1 MMTRVMHISSF
12 TVSGRPFGMLKQYF
26 VRRDD
31 VFIRDFPYLFG
42 RDTSYD
48 RILRNVVKDHGSGTY
63 HGMITYRHAPTDG
76 SMRTYPHAVADR
88 YWLRCFQAQIPL
100 LSHYR
105 VTGTSEDYSG
115 RNEAHV
121 ANRYWTRVKEGNFKV
136 HIGHAKEMGVE
147 SKVKVNAML
156 DHDLFVIR
164 TEYLLEQFLSA
175 FCIRRTGLIIFQNQF
190 VSLVLPV
197 MRNIHRMAYES
208 FLARYK
214 LHYFFRCH
222 KVYLLLAHHV
232 EKVSMESTSVYR
244 IPIWRILAPHFHLQ
258 LVNPYFIKQLHGHKS
273 DVADAQWIAECP
285 MKNFISSSFVPPED
299 IQQFRQ
305 YDRRIFVLDEEIVRK
320 LSKLDAVMQ
329 RCNIR
334 LSNYVSNVD
343 CKSYK
348 DVVRKISEGVTDPE
362 ILIEEIHGRIIKH
375 HGRETILASLTGVVS
390 QAEVDVLRQLREELD
405 LAEEHKQE
413 CLERMLDICK
423 EKYPDELR
431 RLQTIP
437 GVKERTATS
446 LIAEIGTDMSKF
458 ETANHLAAWSGL
470 RPRNDESNRK
480 FKSRRITHGN
490 VYLRKNIIQCAW
502 AASRTKNCFFSRF
515 SYHQTQVRKKNKMK
529 VIVSVARKLLVAA
542 WHVIHDKT
550 DYVDFQKQDRQS
562 PASNG

>member
-1 MMTRVMHISSF
+1 MRSVC
-12 TVSGRPFGMLKQYF
+12 GL
-26 VRRDD
+26 D
-31 VFIRDFPYLFG
+31 VHKDSVYLC
-42 RDTSYD
+42 
-48 RILRNVVKDHGSGTY
+48 IL
-63 HGMITYRHAPTDG
+63 
-76 SMRTYPHAVADR
+76 
-88 YWLRCFQAQIPL
+88 
-100 LSHYR
+100 
-105 VTGTSEDYSG
+105 SEDG
-115 RNEAHV
+115 ELI
-121 ANRYWTRVKEGNFKV
+121 EKV
-136 HIGHAKEMGVE
+136 FGV
-147 SKVKVNAML
+147 L
-156 DHDLFVIR
+156 
-164 TEYLLEQFLSA
+164 T
-175 FCIRRTGLIIFQNQF
+175 FQLHQ
-190 VSLVLPV
+190 
-197 MRNIHRMAYES
+197 MRD
-208 FLARYK
+208 
-214 LHYFFRCH
+214 
-222 KVYLLLAHHV
+222 LLLAHHV
-232 EKVSMESTSVYR
+232 EKVSMESTSVYW
-244 IPIWRILAPHFHLQ
+244 IPIWRILAPNFHLQ
-258 LVNPYFIKQLHGHKS
+258 LVNPYFIKQLPGHKS
-273 DVADAQWIAECP
+273 DVADAQWIAECT
-285 MKNFISSSFVPPED
+285 MKNLISSSFVPPED
-299 IQQFRQ
+299 IQQLRQ
-305 YDRRIFVLDEEIVRK
+305 YDRRIFDLDEEIVRK

-413 CLERMLDICK
+413 CLERMLEICQ

-437 GVKERTATS
+437 GVSERTATS

-458 ETANHLAAWSGL
+458 ETANHLTAWSGL

-502 AASRTKNCFFSRF
+502 AASRTKDCFFSRF

-529 VIVSVARKLLVAA
+529 VIVAVARKLLVAA

>member
-1 MMTRVMHISSF
+1 MRSVC
-12 TVSGRPFGMLKQYF
+12 GL
-26 VRRDD
+26 D
-31 VFIRDFPYLFG
+31 VHKDSVYLC
-42 RDTSYD
+42 
-48 RILRNVVKDHGSGTY
+48 IL
-63 HGMITYRHAPTDG
+63 
-76 SMRTYPHAVADR
+76 
-88 YWLRCFQAQIPL
+88 
-100 LSHYR
+100 
-105 VTGTSEDYSG
+105 SEDG
-115 RNEAHV
+115 ELI
-121 ANRYWTRVKEGNFKV
+121 EKV
-136 HIGHAKEMGVE
+136 FGV
-147 SKVKVNAML
+147 L
-156 DHDLFVIR
+156 
-164 TEYLLEQFLSA
+164 T
-175 FCIRRTGLIIFQNQF
+175 FQLHQ
-190 VSLVLPV
+190 
-197 MRNIHRMAYES
+197 MRD
-208 FLARYK
+208 
-214 LHYFFRCH
+214 
-222 KVYLLLAHHV
+222 LLLAHHV
-232 EKVSMESTSVYR
+232 EKVSMESTSVYW

-258 LVNPYFIKQLHGHKS
+258 LVNPYFIKQLPGHKS
-273 DVADAQWIAECP
+273 DVADAQWIAECT
-285 MKNFISSSFVPPED
+285 MKNLISSSFVPPED
-299 IQQFRQ
+299 IQQLRQ
-305 YDRRIFVLDEEIVRK
+305 YDRRIFDLDEEIVRK

-390 QAEVDVLRQLREELD
+390 QAEIDVLRQLREELD

-413 CLERMLDICK
+413 CLERMLEICQ

-502 AASRTKNCFFSRF
+502 SASRTKDCFFSRF

-529 VIVSVARKLLVAA
+529 VIVAVARKLLVAA

>member
-1 MMTRVMHISSF
+1 MFNPLKVRLMRSVCGLDVHKDSVYLCILSENGELIEK
-12 TVSGRPFGMLKQYF
+12 VFGVLTFQLYQM
-26 VRRDD
+26 RD
-31 VFIRDFPYLFG
+31 
-42 RDTSYD
+42 
-48 RILRNVVKDHGSGTY
+48 
-63 HGMITYRHAPTDG
+63 
-76 SMRTYPHAVADR
+76 
-88 YWLRCFQAQIPL
+88 
-100 LSHYR
+100 
-105 VTGTSEDYSG
+105 
-115 RNEAHV
+115 
-121 ANRYWTRVKEGNFKV
+121 
-136 HIGHAKEMGVE
+136 
-147 SKVKVNAML
+147 
-156 DHDLFVIR
+156 
-164 TEYLLEQFLSA
+164 
-175 FCIRRTGLIIFQNQF
+175 
-190 VSLVLPV
+190 
-197 MRNIHRMAYES
+197 
-208 FLARYK
+208 
-214 LHYFFRCH
+214 
-222 KVYLLLAHHV
+222 LLLAHHV
-232 EKVSMESTSVYR
+232 EKVSMESTSVYW

-258 LVNPYFIKQLHGHKS
+258 LVNPYFIKQLPGHKS
-273 DVADAQWIAECP
+273 DVADAQWIAECT
-285 MKNFISSSFVPPED
+285 MKNLISSSFVPPED
-299 IQQFRQ
+299 IQQLRQ
-305 YDRRIFVLDEEIVRK
+305 YDRRIFDLDEEIVRK

-334 LSNYVSNVD
+334 LGNYVSNVD

-362 ILIEEIHGRIIKH
+362 ILIEVIHGRIIKH

-390 QAEVDVLRQLREELD
+390 QAEIDVLRQLREELD

-413 CLERMLDICK
+413 CLERMLEICQ

-437 GVKERTATS
+437 GVRERTATS

-502 AASRTKNCFFSRF
+502 SASRTKDCFFSRF

-529 VIVSVARKLLVAA
+529 VIVAVARKLLVAA

>member
-1 MMTRVMHISSF
+1 MF
-12 TVSGRPFGMLKQYF
+12 NPLK
-26 VRRDD
+26 VRLMRSVCGLD
-31 VFIRDFPYLFG
+31 VHKDSVYLC
-42 RDTSYD
+42 
-48 RILRNVVKDHGSGTY
+48 IL
-63 HGMITYRHAPTDG
+63 
-76 SMRTYPHAVADR
+76 
-88 YWLRCFQAQIPL
+88 
-100 LSHYR
+100 
-105 VTGTSEDYSG
+105 SEDG
-115 RNEAHV
+115 ELI
-121 ANRYWTRVKEGNFKV
+121 EKV
-136 HIGHAKEMGVE
+136 FGV
-147 SKVKVNAML
+147 L
-156 DHDLFVIR
+156 
-164 TEYLLEQFLSA
+164 T
-175 FCIRRTGLIIFQNQF
+175 FQLHQ
-190 VSLVLPV
+190 
-197 MRNIHRMAYES
+197 MRD
-208 FLARYK
+208 
-214 LHYFFRCH
+214 
-222 KVYLLLAHHV
+222 LLLAHHV
-232 EKVSMESTSVYR
+232 EKVSMESTSVYW
-244 IPIWRILAPHFHLQ
+244 IPIWRILAPNFHLQ
-258 LVNPYFIKQLHGHKS
+258 LVNPYFIKQLPGHKS
-273 DVADAQWIAECP
+273 DVADAQWIAECT
-285 MKNFISSSFVPPED
+285 MKNLISSSFVPPED
-299 IQQFRQ
+299 IQQLRQ
-305 YDRRIFVLDEEIVRK
+305 YDRRIFDLDEEIVRK

-390 QAEVDVLRQLREELD
+390 QAEIDVLRQLREELD

-413 CLERMLDICK
+413 CLERMLEICQ

-529 VIVSVARKLLVAA
+529 VIVAVARKLLVAA

>member
-1 MMTRVMHISSF
+1 MF
-12 TVSGRPFGMLKQYF
+12 NPLK
-26 VRRDD
+26 VRLMRSVCGLD
-31 VFIRDFPYLFG
+31 VHKDSVYLC
-42 RDTSYD
+42 
-48 RILRNVVKDHGSGTY
+48 IL
-63 HGMITYRHAPTDG
+63 
-76 SMRTYPHAVADR
+76 
-88 YWLRCFQAQIPL
+88 
-100 LSHYR
+100 
-105 VTGTSEDYSG
+105 SEDG
-115 RNEAHV
+115 ELI
-121 ANRYWTRVKEGNFKV
+121 EKV
-136 HIGHAKEMGVE
+136 FGV
-147 SKVKVNAML
+147 L
-156 DHDLFVIR
+156 
-164 TEYLLEQFLSA
+164 T
-175 FCIRRTGLIIFQNQF
+175 FQLHQ
-190 VSLVLPV
+190 
-197 MRNIHRMAYES
+197 MRD
-208 FLARYK
+208 
-214 LHYFFRCH
+214 
-222 KVYLLLAHHV
+222 LLLAHHV
-232 EKVSMESTSVYR
+232 EKVSMESTSVYW

-258 LVNPYFIKQLHGHKS
+258 LVNPYFIKQLPGHKS
-273 DVADAQWIAECP
+273 DVADAQWIAECT
-285 MKNFISSSFVPPED
+285 MKNLISSSFVPPED
-299 IQQFRQ
+299 IQQLRQ
-305 YDRRIFVLDEEIVRK
+305 YDRRIFDLDEEIVRK

-390 QAEVDVLRQLREELD
+390 QAEIDVLRQLREELD

-413 CLERMLDICK
+413 CLERMLEICQ

-529 VIVSVARKLLVAA
+529 VIVAVARKLLVAA

>member
-1 MMTRVMHISSF
+1 MFNPLKVRLMRSVCGLDVHKDSVYLCILSENGELIEK
-12 TVSGRPFGMLKQYF
+12 VFGVLTFQLHQM
-26 VRRDD
+26 RD
-31 VFIRDFPYLFG
+31 
-42 RDTSYD
+42 
-48 RILRNVVKDHGSGTY
+48 
-63 HGMITYRHAPTDG
+63 
-76 SMRTYPHAVADR
+76 
-88 YWLRCFQAQIPL
+88 
-100 LSHYR
+100 
-105 VTGTSEDYSG
+105 
-115 RNEAHV
+115 
-121 ANRYWTRVKEGNFKV
+121 
-136 HIGHAKEMGVE
+136 
-147 SKVKVNAML
+147 
-156 DHDLFVIR
+156 
-164 TEYLLEQFLSA
+164 
-175 FCIRRTGLIIFQNQF
+175 
-190 VSLVLPV
+190 
-197 MRNIHRMAYES
+197 
-208 FLARYK
+208 
-214 LHYFFRCH
+214 
-222 KVYLLLAHHV
+222 LLLAHHV
-232 EKVSMESTSVYR
+232 EKVSMESTSVYW

-258 LVNPYFIKQLHGHKS
+258 LVNPYFIKQLPGHKS
-273 DVADAQWIAECP
+273 DVADAQWIAECT
-285 MKNFISSSFVPPED
+285 MKNLISSSFVPPED
-299 IQQFRQ
+299 IQQLRQ
-305 YDRRIFVLDEEIVRK
+305 YDRRIFDLDEEIVRK

-334 LSNYVSNVD
+334 LGNYVSNVD

-390 QAEVDVLRQLREELD
+390 QAEIDVLRQLREELD

-413 CLERMLDICK
+413 CLERMLEICQ

-437 GVKERTATS
+437 GVRERTATS

-502 AASRTKNCFFSRF
+502 AASRTKDCFFSRF

-529 VIVSVARKLLVAA
+529 VIVAVARKLLVAA

>member
-1 MMTRVMHISSF
+1 MRSVCGLDVHKDSVYLCILSENGELIEK
-12 TVSGRPFGMLKQYF
+12 VFGVLTFQLHQM
-26 VRRDD
+26 RD
-31 VFIRDFPYLFG
+31 
-42 RDTSYD
+42 
-48 RILRNVVKDHGSGTY
+48 
-63 HGMITYRHAPTDG
+63 
-76 SMRTYPHAVADR
+76 
-88 YWLRCFQAQIPL
+88 
-100 LSHYR
+100 
-105 VTGTSEDYSG
+105 
-115 RNEAHV
+115 
-121 ANRYWTRVKEGNFKV
+121 
-136 HIGHAKEMGVE
+136 
-147 SKVKVNAML
+147 
-156 DHDLFVIR
+156 
-164 TEYLLEQFLSA
+164 
-175 FCIRRTGLIIFQNQF
+175 
-190 VSLVLPV
+190 
-197 MRNIHRMAYES
+197 
-208 FLARYK
+208 
-214 LHYFFRCH
+214 
-222 KVYLLLAHHV
+222 LLLAHHV
-232 EKVSMESTSVYR
+232 EKVSMESTSVYW

-258 LVNPYFIKQLHGHKS
+258 LVNPYFIKQLPGHKS
-273 DVADAQWIAECP
+273 DVADAQWIAECT
-285 MKNFISSSFVPPED
+285 MKNLISSSFVPPED
-299 IQQFRQ
+299 IQQLRQ
-305 YDRRIFVLDEEIVRK
+305 YDRRIFDLDEEIVRK

-362 ILIEEIHGRIIKH
+362 ILIEVIHGRIIKH

-390 QAEVDVLRQLREELD
+390 QAEIDVLRQLREELD

-413 CLERMLDICK
+413 CLERMLEICQ

-437 GVKERTATS
+437 GVRERTATS

-502 AASRTKNCFFSRF
+502 SASRTKDCFFSRF

-529 VIVSVARKLLVAA
+529 VIVAVARKLLVAA

>member
-1 MMTRVMHISSF
+1 MRSVC
-12 TVSGRPFGMLKQYF
+12 GL
-26 VRRDD
+26 D
-31 VFIRDFPYLFG
+31 VHKDSVYLC
-42 RDTSYD
+42 
-48 RILRNVVKDHGSGTY
+48 IL
-63 HGMITYRHAPTDG
+63 
-76 SMRTYPHAVADR
+76 
-88 YWLRCFQAQIPL
+88 
-100 LSHYR
+100 
-105 VTGTSEDYSG
+105 SEDG
-115 RNEAHV
+115 ELI
-121 ANRYWTRVKEGNFKV
+121 EKV
-136 HIGHAKEMGVE
+136 FGV
-147 SKVKVNAML
+147 L
-156 DHDLFVIR
+156 
-164 TEYLLEQFLSA
+164 T
-175 FCIRRTGLIIFQNQF
+175 FQLHQ
-190 VSLVLPV
+190 
-197 MRNIHRMAYES
+197 MRD
-208 FLARYK
+208 
-214 LHYFFRCH
+214 
-222 KVYLLLAHHV
+222 LLLAHHV
-232 EKVSMESTSVYR
+232 EKVSMESTSVYW
-244 IPIWRILAPHFHLQ
+244 IPIWRILAPNFHLQ
-258 LVNPYFIKQLHGHKS
+258 LVNPYFIKQLPGHKS
-273 DVADAQWIAECP
+273 DVADAQWIAECT
-285 MKNFISSSFVPPED
+285 MKNLISGSFVPPED
-299 IQQFRQ
+299 IQQLRQ
-305 YDRRIFVLDEEIVRK
+305 YDRRIFDLDEEIVRK

-362 ILIEEIHGRIIKH
+362 ILIEVIHGRIIKH

-390 QAEVDVLRQLREELD
+390 QAEIDVLRQLREELD

-413 CLERMLDICK
+413 CLERMLEICQ

-437 GVKERTATS
+437 GVSERTATS

-502 AASRTKNCFFSRF
+502 AASRTKDCFFSRF

-529 VIVSVARKLLVAA
+529 VIVAVARKLLVAA

>member
-1 MMTRVMHISSF
+1 MRSVC
-12 TVSGRPFGMLKQYF
+12 GL
-26 VRRDD
+26 D
-31 VFIRDFPYLFG
+31 VHKDSVYLC
-42 RDTSYD
+42 
-48 RILRNVVKDHGSGTY
+48 IL
-63 HGMITYRHAPTDG
+63 
-76 SMRTYPHAVADR
+76 
-88 YWLRCFQAQIPL
+88 
-100 LSHYR
+100 
-105 VTGTSEDYSG
+105 SEDG
-115 RNEAHV
+115 ELI
-121 ANRYWTRVKEGNFKV
+121 EKV
-136 HIGHAKEMGVE
+136 FGV
-147 SKVKVNAML
+147 L
-156 DHDLFVIR
+156 
-164 TEYLLEQFLSA
+164 T
-175 FCIRRTGLIIFQNQF
+175 FQLHQ
-190 VSLVLPV
+190 
-197 MRNIHRMAYES
+197 MRD
-208 FLARYK
+208 
-214 LHYFFRCH
+214 
-222 KVYLLLAHHV
+222 LLLAHHV
-232 EKVSMESTSVYR
+232 EKVSMESTSVYW

-258 LVNPYFIKQLHGHKS
+258 LVNPYFIKQLPGHKS
-273 DVADAQWIAECP
+273 DVADAQWIAECT
-285 MKNFISSSFVPPED
+285 MKNLISSSFVPPED
-299 IQQFRQ
+299 IQQLRQ
-305 YDRRIFVLDEEIVRK
+305 YDRRIFDLDEEIVRK

-375 HGRETILASLTGVVS
+375 HGRETILGSLTGVVS

-413 CLERMLDICK
+413 CLERMLEICQ

-502 AASRTKNCFFSRF
+502 AASRTKDCFFSRF

-529 VIVSVARKLLVAA
+529 VIVAVARKLLVAA

>member
-1 MMTRVMHISSF
+1 MF
-12 TVSGRPFGMLKQYF
+12 NPLK
-26 VRRDD
+26 VRLMRSVCGLD
-31 VFIRDFPYLFG
+31 VHKDSVYLC
-42 RDTSYD
+42 
-48 RILRNVVKDHGSGTY
+48 IL
-63 HGMITYRHAPTDG
+63 
-76 SMRTYPHAVADR
+76 
-88 YWLRCFQAQIPL
+88 
-100 LSHYR
+100 
-105 VTGTSEDYSG
+105 SEDG
-115 RNEAHV
+115 ELI
-121 ANRYWTRVKEGNFKV
+121 EKV
-136 HIGHAKEMGVE
+136 FGV
-147 SKVKVNAML
+147 L
-156 DHDLFVIR
+156 
-164 TEYLLEQFLSA
+164 T
-175 FCIRRTGLIIFQNQF
+175 FQLHQ
-190 VSLVLPV
+190 
-197 MRNIHRMAYES
+197 MRD
-208 FLARYK
+208 
-214 LHYFFRCH
+214 
-222 KVYLLLAHHV
+222 LLLAHHV
-232 EKVSMESTSVYR
+232 EKVSMESTSVYW

-258 LVNPYFIKQLHGHKS
+258 LVNPYFIKQLPGHKS
-273 DVADAQWIAECP
+273 DVADAQWIAECT
-285 MKNFISSSFVPPED
+285 MKNLISSSFVPPED
-299 IQQFRQ
+299 IQQLRQ
-305 YDRRIFVLDEEIVRK
+305 YDRRIFDLDEEIVRK

-362 ILIEEIHGRIIKH
+362 ILIEVIHGRIIKH

-390 QAEVDVLRQLREELD
+390 QAEIDVLRQLREELD

-413 CLERMLDICK
+413 CLERMLEICQ

-502 AASRTKNCFFSRF
+502 GASRTKNCFFSRF

-529 VIVSVARKLLVAA
+529 VIVAVARKLLVAA

>member
-1 MMTRVMHISSF
+1 MRSVC
-12 TVSGRPFGMLKQYF
+12 GL
-26 VRRDD
+26 D
-31 VFIRDFPYLFG
+31 VHKDSVYLC
-42 RDTSYD
+42 
-48 RILRNVVKDHGSGTY
+48 IL
-63 HGMITYRHAPTDG
+63 
-76 SMRTYPHAVADR
+76 
-88 YWLRCFQAQIPL
+88 
-100 LSHYR
+100 
-105 VTGTSEDYSG
+105 SEDG
-115 RNEAHV
+115 ELI
-121 ANRYWTRVKEGNFKV
+121 EKV
-136 HIGHAKEMGVE
+136 FGV
-147 SKVKVNAML
+147 L
-156 DHDLFVIR
+156 
-164 TEYLLEQFLSA
+164 T
-175 FCIRRTGLIIFQNQF
+175 FQLHQ
-190 VSLVLPV
+190 
-197 MRNIHRMAYES
+197 MRD
-208 FLARYK
+208 
-214 LHYFFRCH
+214 
-222 KVYLLLAHHV
+222 LLLAHHV
-232 EKVSMESTSVYR
+232 EKVSMESTSVYW

-258 LVNPYFIKQLHGHKS
+258 LVNPYFIKQLPGHKS
-273 DVADAQWIAECP
+273 DVADAQWIAECT
-285 MKNFISSSFVPPED
+285 MKNLISSSFVPPED
-299 IQQFRQ
+299 IQQLRQ
-305 YDRRIFVLDEEIVRK
+305 YDRRIFDLDEEIVRK

-390 QAEVDVLRQLREELD
+390 QAEIDVVRQLREELD

-502 AASRTKNCFFSRF
+502 AASRTKDCFFSRF
-515 SYHQTQVRKKNKMK
+515 SYYQTQVRKKNKMK
-529 VIVSVARKLLVAA
+529 VIVAVARKLLVAA

-562 PASNG
+562 SASNG

>member
-1 MMTRVMHISSF
+1 MRSVC
-12 TVSGRPFGMLKQYF
+12 GL
-26 VRRDD
+26 D
-31 VFIRDFPYLFG
+31 VHKDSVYLC
-42 RDTSYD
+42 
-48 RILRNVVKDHGSGTY
+48 IL
-63 HGMITYRHAPTDG
+63 
-76 SMRTYPHAVADR
+76 
-88 YWLRCFQAQIPL
+88 
-100 LSHYR
+100 
-105 VTGTSEDYSG
+105 SEDG
-115 RNEAHV
+115 ELI
-121 ANRYWTRVKEGNFKV
+121 EKV
-136 HIGHAKEMGVE
+136 FGV
-147 SKVKVNAML
+147 L
-156 DHDLFVIR
+156 
-164 TEYLLEQFLSA
+164 T
-175 FCIRRTGLIIFQNQF
+175 FQLHQ
-190 VSLVLPV
+190 
-197 MRNIHRMAYES
+197 MRD
-208 FLARYK
+208 
-214 LHYFFRCH
+214 
-222 KVYLLLAHHV
+222 LLLAHHV
-232 EKVSMESTSVYR
+232 EKVSMESTSVYW
-244 IPIWRILAPHFHLQ
+244 IPIWRILAPNFHLQ
-258 LVNPYFIKQLHGHKS
+258 LVNPYFIKQLPGHKS
-273 DVADAQWIAECP
+273 DVADAQWIAECT
-285 MKNFISSSFVPPED
+285 MKNLISSSFVPPED
-299 IQQFRQ
+299 IQQLRQ
-305 YDRRIFVLDEEIVRK
+305 YDRRIFDLDEEIVRK

-390 QAEVDVLRQLREELD
+390 QAEIDVLRQLREELD

-529 VIVSVARKLLVAA
+529 VIVAVARKLLVAA

>member
-1 MMTRVMHISSF
+1 MF
-12 TVSGRPFGMLKQYF
+12 NPLK
-26 VRRDD
+26 VRLMRSVCGLD
-31 VFIRDFPYLFG
+31 VHKDSVYLC
-42 RDTSYD
+42 
-48 RILRNVVKDHGSGTY
+48 IL
-63 HGMITYRHAPTDG
+63 
-76 SMRTYPHAVADR
+76 
-88 YWLRCFQAQIPL
+88 
-100 LSHYR
+100 
-105 VTGTSEDYSG
+105 SEDG
-115 RNEAHV
+115 ELI
-121 ANRYWTRVKEGNFKV
+121 EKV
-136 HIGHAKEMGVE
+136 FGV
-147 SKVKVNAML
+147 L
-156 DHDLFVIR
+156 
-164 TEYLLEQFLSA
+164 T
-175 FCIRRTGLIIFQNQF
+175 FQLHQ
-190 VSLVLPV
+190 
-197 MRNIHRMAYES
+197 MRD
-208 FLARYK
+208 
-214 LHYFFRCH
+214 
-222 KVYLLLAHHV
+222 LLLAHHV
-232 EKVSMESTSVYR
+232 EKVSMESTSVYW

-258 LVNPYFIKQLHGHKS
+258 LVNPYFIKQLPGHKS
-273 DVADAQWIAECP
+273 DVADAQWIAECT
-285 MKNFISSSFVPPED
+285 MKNLISSSFVPPED
-299 IQQFRQ
+299 IQQLRQ
-305 YDRRIFVLDEEIVRK
+305 YDRRIFDLDEEIVRK

-334 LSNYVSNVD
+334 LGNYVSNVD

-362 ILIEEIHGRIIKH
+362 ILIEVIHGRIIKH

-390 QAEVDVLRQLREELD
+390 QAEIDVLRQLREELD

-413 CLERMLDICK
+413 CLERMLEICQ

-437 GVKERTATS
+437 GVSERTATS

-502 AASRTKNCFFSRF
+502 AASRTKDCFFSRF

-529 VIVSVARKLLVAA
+529 VIVAVARKLLVAA

>member
-1 MMTRVMHISSF
+1 MRSVC
-12 TVSGRPFGMLKQYF
+12 GL
-26 VRRDD
+26 D
-31 VFIRDFPYLFG
+31 VHKDSVYLC
-42 RDTSYD
+42 
-48 RILRNVVKDHGSGTY
+48 IL
-63 HGMITYRHAPTDG
+63 
-76 SMRTYPHAVADR
+76 
-88 YWLRCFQAQIPL
+88 
-100 LSHYR
+100 
-105 VTGTSEDYSG
+105 SEDG
-115 RNEAHV
+115 ELI
-121 ANRYWTRVKEGNFKV
+121 EKV
-136 HIGHAKEMGVE
+136 FGV
-147 SKVKVNAML
+147 L
-156 DHDLFVIR
+156 
-164 TEYLLEQFLSA
+164 T
-175 FCIRRTGLIIFQNQF
+175 FQLHQ
-190 VSLVLPV
+190 
-197 MRNIHRMAYES
+197 MRD
-208 FLARYK
+208 
-214 LHYFFRCH
+214 
-222 KVYLLLAHHV
+222 LLLAHHV
-232 EKVSMESTSVYR
+232 EEVSMESTSVYW

-258 LVNPYFIKQLHGHKS
+258 LVNPYFIKQLPGHKS
-273 DVADAQWIAECP
+273 DVADAQWIAECT
-285 MKNFISSSFVPPED
+285 MKNLISSSFVPPED
-299 IQQFRQ
+299 IQQLRQ
-305 YDRRIFVLDEEIVRK
+305 YDRRIFDLDEEIVRK

-343 CKSYK
+343 SKSYK
-348 DVVRKISEGVTDPE
+348 DVVRKISEGVTDTE

-375 HGRETILASLTGVVS
+375 HGRETILASLTGVIS
-390 QAEVDVLRQLREELD
+390 QAEIDVLRQLREELD

-413 CLERMLDICK
+413 CLERMLEICQ

-529 VIVSVARKLLVAA
+529 VIVAVARKLLVAA

>member
-1 MMTRVMHISSF
+1 MRSVC
-12 TVSGRPFGMLKQYF
+12 GL
-26 VRRDD
+26 D
-31 VFIRDFPYLFG
+31 VHKDSVYLC
-42 RDTSYD
+42 
-48 RILRNVVKDHGSGTY
+48 IL
-63 HGMITYRHAPTDG
+63 
-76 SMRTYPHAVADR
+76 
-88 YWLRCFQAQIPL
+88 
-100 LSHYR
+100 
-105 VTGTSEDYSG
+105 SEDG
-115 RNEAHV
+115 ELI
-121 ANRYWTRVKEGNFKV
+121 EKV
-136 HIGHAKEMGVE
+136 FGV
-147 SKVKVNAML
+147 L
-156 DHDLFVIR
+156 
-164 TEYLLEQFLSA
+164 T
-175 FCIRRTGLIIFQNQF
+175 FQLHQ
-190 VSLVLPV
+190 
-197 MRNIHRMAYES
+197 MRD
-208 FLARYK
+208 
-214 LHYFFRCH
+214 
-222 KVYLLLAHHV
+222 LLLAHHV
-232 EKVSMESTSVYR
+232 EKVSMESTSVYW

-258 LVNPYFIKQLHGHKS
+258 LVNPYFIKQLPGHKS
-273 DVADAQWIAECP
+273 DVADAQWIAECT
-285 MKNFISSSFVPPED
+285 MKNLISSSFVPPED
-299 IQQFRQ
+299 IQQLRQ
-305 YDRRIFVLDEEIVRK
+305 YDRRIFDLDEEIVRK

-362 ILIEEIHGRIIKH
+362 ILIEVIHGRIIKH

-390 QAEVDVLRQLREELD
+390 QAEIDVLRQLREELD

-413 CLERMLDICK
+413 CLERMLEICQ

-437 GVKERTATS
+437 GVSERTATS

-502 AASRTKNCFFSRF
+502 AASRTKDCFFSRF

-529 VIVSVARKLLVAA
+529 VIVAVARKLLVAA

-562 PASNG
+562 SASNG

>member
-1 MMTRVMHISSF
+1 MRSVC
-12 TVSGRPFGMLKQYF
+12 GL
-26 VRRDD
+26 D
-31 VFIRDFPYLFG
+31 VHKDSVYLC
-42 RDTSYD
+42 
-48 RILRNVVKDHGSGTY
+48 IL
-63 HGMITYRHAPTDG
+63 
-76 SMRTYPHAVADR
+76 
-88 YWLRCFQAQIPL
+88 
-100 LSHYR
+100 
-105 VTGTSEDYSG
+105 SEDG
-115 RNEAHV
+115 ELI
-121 ANRYWTRVKEGNFKV
+121 EKV
-136 HIGHAKEMGVE
+136 FGV
-147 SKVKVNAML
+147 L
-156 DHDLFVIR
+156 
-164 TEYLLEQFLSA
+164 T
-175 FCIRRTGLIIFQNQF
+175 FQLHQ
-190 VSLVLPV
+190 
-197 MRNIHRMAYES
+197 MRD
-208 FLARYK
+208 
-214 LHYFFRCH
+214 
-222 KVYLLLAHHV
+222 LLLAHHV
-232 EKVSMESTSVYR
+232 EKVSMESTSVYW
-244 IPIWRILAPHFHLQ
+244 IPIWRILAPNFHLQ
-258 LVNPYFIKQLHGHKS
+258 LVNPYFIKQLPGHKS
-273 DVADAQWIAECP
+273 DVADAQWIAECT
-285 MKNFISSSFVPPED
+285 MKNLISSSFVPPED
-299 IQQFRQ
+299 IQQLRQ
-305 YDRRIFVLDEEIVRK
+305 YDRRIFDLDEEIVRK

-362 ILIEEIHGRIIKH
+362 ILIEVIHGRIIKH

-390 QAEVDVLRQLREELD
+390 QAEIDVLRQLREELD

-502 AASRTKNCFFSRF
+502 AASRTKDCFFSRF

-529 VIVSVARKLLVAA
+529 VIVAVARKLLVAA

>member
-1 MMTRVMHISSF
+1 MRSVCGLDVHKDSVYLCILSENGELIEK
-12 TVSGRPFGMLKQYF
+12 VFGVLTFQLHQM
-26 VRRDD
+26 RD
-31 VFIRDFPYLFG
+31 
-42 RDTSYD
+42 
-48 RILRNVVKDHGSGTY
+48 
-63 HGMITYRHAPTDG
+63 
-76 SMRTYPHAVADR
+76 
-88 YWLRCFQAQIPL
+88 
-100 LSHYR
+100 
-105 VTGTSEDYSG
+105 
-115 RNEAHV
+115 
-121 ANRYWTRVKEGNFKV
+121 
-136 HIGHAKEMGVE
+136 
-147 SKVKVNAML
+147 
-156 DHDLFVIR
+156 
-164 TEYLLEQFLSA
+164 
-175 FCIRRTGLIIFQNQF
+175 
-190 VSLVLPV
+190 
-197 MRNIHRMAYES
+197 
-208 FLARYK
+208 
-214 LHYFFRCH
+214 
-222 KVYLLLAHHV
+222 LLLAHHV
-232 EKVSMESTSVYR
+232 EKVSMESTSVYW

-258 LVNPYFIKQLHGHKS
+258 LVNPYFIKQLPGHKS
-273 DVADAQWIAECP
+273 DVADAQWIAECT
-285 MKNFISSSFVPPED
+285 MKNLISSSFVPPED
-299 IQQFRQ
+299 IQQLRQ
-305 YDRRIFVLDEEIVRK
+305 YDRRIFDLDEEIVRK

-390 QAEVDVLRQLREELD
+390 QAEIDVLRQLREELD

-413 CLERMLDICK
+413 CLERMLEICQ

-437 GVKERTATS
+437 GVSERTATS

-502 AASRTKNCFFSRF
+502 AASRTKDCFFSRF
-515 SYHQTQVRKKNKMK
+515 SYYQTQVRKKNKMK
-529 VIVSVARKLLVAA
+529 VIVAVARKLLVAA

-562 PASNG
+562 SASNG

>member
-1 MMTRVMHISSF
+1 MRSVCGLDVHKDSVYLCILSENGELIEK
-12 TVSGRPFGMLKQYF
+12 VFGVLTFQLHQM
-26 VRRDD
+26 RD
-31 VFIRDFPYLFG
+31 
-42 RDTSYD
+42 
-48 RILRNVVKDHGSGTY
+48 
-63 HGMITYRHAPTDG
+63 
-76 SMRTYPHAVADR
+76 
-88 YWLRCFQAQIPL
+88 
-100 LSHYR
+100 
-105 VTGTSEDYSG
+105 
-115 RNEAHV
+115 
-121 ANRYWTRVKEGNFKV
+121 
-136 HIGHAKEMGVE
+136 
-147 SKVKVNAML
+147 
-156 DHDLFVIR
+156 
-164 TEYLLEQFLSA
+164 
-175 FCIRRTGLIIFQNQF
+175 
-190 VSLVLPV
+190 
-197 MRNIHRMAYES
+197 
-208 FLARYK
+208 
-214 LHYFFRCH
+214 
-222 KVYLLLAHHV
+222 LLLAHHV
-232 EKVSMESTSVYR
+232 EKVSMESTSVYW

-258 LVNPYFIKQLHGHKS
+258 LVNPYFIKQLPGHKS
-273 DVADAQWIAECP
+273 DVADAQWIAECT
-285 MKNFISSSFVPPED
+285 MKNLISSSFVPPED
-299 IQQFRQ
+299 IQQLRQ
-305 YDRRIFVLDEEIVRK
+305 YDRRIFDLDEEIVRK

-334 LSNYVSNVD
+334 LGNYVSNVD

-362 ILIEEIHGRIIKH
+362 ILIEVIHGRIIKH

-390 QAEVDVLRQLREELD
+390 QAEIDVLRQLREELD

-413 CLERMLDICK
+413 CLERMLEICQ

-437 GVKERTATS
+437 GVSERTATS

-502 AASRTKNCFFSRF
+502 AASRTKDCFFSRF

-529 VIVSVARKLLVAA
+529 VIVAVARKLLVAA

-562 PASNG
+562 SASNG

>member
-1 MMTRVMHISSF
+1 MF
-12 TVSGRPFGMLKQYF
+12 NPLK
-26 VRRDD
+26 VRLMRSVCGLD
-31 VFIRDFPYLFG
+31 VHKDSVYLC
-42 RDTSYD
+42 
-48 RILRNVVKDHGSGTY
+48 IL
-63 HGMITYRHAPTDG
+63 
-76 SMRTYPHAVADR
+76 
-88 YWLRCFQAQIPL
+88 
-100 LSHYR
+100 
-105 VTGTSEDYSG
+105 SEDG
-115 RNEAHV
+115 ELI
-121 ANRYWTRVKEGNFKV
+121 EKV
-136 HIGHAKEMGVE
+136 FGV
-147 SKVKVNAML
+147 L
-156 DHDLFVIR
+156 
-164 TEYLLEQFLSA
+164 T
-175 FCIRRTGLIIFQNQF
+175 FQLHQ
-190 VSLVLPV
+190 
-197 MRNIHRMAYES
+197 MRD
-208 FLARYK
+208 
-214 LHYFFRCH
+214 
-222 KVYLLLAHHV
+222 LLLAHHV
-232 EKVSMESTSVYR
+232 EKVSMESTSVYW

-258 LVNPYFIKQLHGHKS
+258 LVNPYFIKQLPGHKS
-273 DVADAQWIAECP
+273 DVADAQWIAECT
-285 MKNFISSSFVPPED
+285 MKNLISSSFVPPED
-299 IQQFRQ
+299 IQQLRQ
-305 YDRRIFVLDEEIVRK
+305 YDRRIFDLDEEIVRK

-362 ILIEEIHGRIIKH
+362 ILIEVIHGRIIKH

-390 QAEVDVLRQLREELD
+390 QAEIDVLRQLREELD

-413 CLERMLDICK
+413 CLERMLEICQ

-437 GVKERTATS
+437 GVRERTATS

-502 AASRTKNCFFSRF
+502 AASRTKDCFFSRF

-529 VIVSVARKLLVAA
+529 VIVAVARKLLVAA

>member
-1 MMTRVMHISSF
+1 MF
-12 TVSGRPFGMLKQYF
+12 NPLK
-26 VRRDD
+26 VRLMRSVCGLD
-31 VFIRDFPYLFG
+31 VHKDSVYLC
-42 RDTSYD
+42 
-48 RILRNVVKDHGSGTY
+48 IL
-63 HGMITYRHAPTDG
+63 
-76 SMRTYPHAVADR
+76 
-88 YWLRCFQAQIPL
+88 
-100 LSHYR
+100 
-105 VTGTSEDYSG
+105 SEDG
-115 RNEAHV
+115 ELI
-121 ANRYWTRVKEGNFKV
+121 EKV
-136 HIGHAKEMGVE
+136 FGV
-147 SKVKVNAML
+147 L
-156 DHDLFVIR
+156 
-164 TEYLLEQFLSA
+164 T
-175 FCIRRTGLIIFQNQF
+175 FQLHQ
-190 VSLVLPV
+190 
-197 MRNIHRMAYES
+197 MRD
-208 FLARYK
+208 
-214 LHYFFRCH
+214 
-222 KVYLLLAHHV
+222 LLLAHHV
-232 EKVSMESTSVYR
+232 EKVSMESTSVYW

-258 LVNPYFIKQLHGHKS
+258 LVNPYFIKQLPGHKS
-273 DVADAQWIAECP
+273 DVADAQWIAECT
-285 MKNFISSSFVPPED
+285 MKNLISSSFVPPED
-299 IQQFRQ
+299 IQQLRQ
-305 YDRRIFVLDEEIVRK
+305 YDRRIFDLDEEIVRK

-390 QAEVDVLRQLREELD
+390 QAEIDVLRQLREELD

-413 CLERMLDICK
+413 CLERMLEICQ

-437 GVKERTATS
+437 GVRERTATS

-502 AASRTKNCFFSRF
+502 AASRTKDCFFSRF
-515 SYHQTQVRKKNKMK
+515 SYYQTQVRKKNKMK
-529 VIVSVARKLLVAA
+529 VIVAVARKLLVAA

-562 PASNG
+562 SASNG

>member
-1 MMTRVMHISSF
+1 MFNPLKVRLMRSVCGLDVHKDSVYLCILSENGELIEK
-12 TVSGRPFGMLKQYF
+12 VFGVLTFQLHQM
-26 VRRDD
+26 RD
-31 VFIRDFPYLFG
+31 
-42 RDTSYD
+42 
-48 RILRNVVKDHGSGTY
+48 
-63 HGMITYRHAPTDG
+63 
-76 SMRTYPHAVADR
+76 
-88 YWLRCFQAQIPL
+88 
-100 LSHYR
+100 
-105 VTGTSEDYSG
+105 
-115 RNEAHV
+115 
-121 ANRYWTRVKEGNFKV
+121 
-136 HIGHAKEMGVE
+136 
-147 SKVKVNAML
+147 
-156 DHDLFVIR
+156 
-164 TEYLLEQFLSA
+164 
-175 FCIRRTGLIIFQNQF
+175 
-190 VSLVLPV
+190 
-197 MRNIHRMAYES
+197 
-208 FLARYK
+208 
-214 LHYFFRCH
+214 
-222 KVYLLLAHHV
+222 LLLAHHV
-232 EKVSMESTSVYR
+232 EKVSMESTSVYW

-258 LVNPYFIKQLHGHKS
+258 LVNPYFIKQLPGHKS
-273 DVADAQWIAECP
+273 DVADAQWIAECT
-285 MKNFISSSFVPPED
+285 MKNLISSSFVPPED
-299 IQQFRQ
+299 IQQLRQ
-305 YDRRIFVLDEEIVRK
+305 YDRRIFDLDEEIVRK

-334 LSNYVSNVD
+334 LGNYVSNVD

-390 QAEVDVLRQLREELD
+390 QAEIDVLRQLREELD

-413 CLERMLDICK
+413 CLERMLEICQ

-437 GVKERTATS
+437 GVRERTATS

-529 VIVSVARKLLVAA
+529 VIVAVARKLLVAA

-562 PASNG
+562 SASNG

>member
-1 MMTRVMHISSF
+1 MRSVCGLDVHKDSVYLCILSENGELIEK
-12 TVSGRPFGMLKQYF
+12 VFGVLTFQLHQM
-26 VRRDD
+26 RD
-31 VFIRDFPYLFG
+31 
-42 RDTSYD
+42 
-48 RILRNVVKDHGSGTY
+48 
-63 HGMITYRHAPTDG
+63 
-76 SMRTYPHAVADR
+76 
-88 YWLRCFQAQIPL
+88 
-100 LSHYR
+100 
-105 VTGTSEDYSG
+105 
-115 RNEAHV
+115 
-121 ANRYWTRVKEGNFKV
+121 
-136 HIGHAKEMGVE
+136 
-147 SKVKVNAML
+147 
-156 DHDLFVIR
+156 
-164 TEYLLEQFLSA
+164 
-175 FCIRRTGLIIFQNQF
+175 
-190 VSLVLPV
+190 
-197 MRNIHRMAYES
+197 
-208 FLARYK
+208 
-214 LHYFFRCH
+214 
-222 KVYLLLAHHV
+222 LLLAHHV
-232 EKVSMESTSVYR
+232 EKVSMESTSVYW

-258 LVNPYFIKQLHGHKS
+258 LVNPYFIKQLPGHKS
-273 DVADAQWIAECP
+273 DVADAQWIAECT
-285 MKNFISSSFVPPED
+285 MKNLISSSFVPPED
-299 IQQFRQ
+299 IQQLRQ
-305 YDRRIFVLDEEIVRK
+305 YDRRIFDLDEEIVRK

-334 LSNYVSNVD
+334 LGNYVSNVD

-390 QAEVDVLRQLREELD
+390 QAEIDVLRQLREELD

-413 CLERMLDICK
+413 CLERMLEICQ

-437 GVKERTATS
+437 GVRERTATS

-502 AASRTKNCFFSRF
+502 SASRTKDCFFSRF
-515 SYHQTQVRKKNKMK
+515 SYYQTQVRKKNKMK
-529 VIVSVARKLLVAA
+529 VIVAVARKLLVAA

>member
-1 MMTRVMHISSF
+1 M
-12 TVSGRPFGMLKQYF
+12 
-26 VRRDD
+26 RD
-31 VFIRDFPYLFG
+31 
-42 RDTSYD
+42 
-48 RILRNVVKDHGSGTY
+48 
-63 HGMITYRHAPTDG
+63 
-76 SMRTYPHAVADR
+76 
-88 YWLRCFQAQIPL
+88 
-100 LSHYR
+100 
-105 VTGTSEDYSG
+105 
-115 RNEAHV
+115 
-121 ANRYWTRVKEGNFKV
+121 
-136 HIGHAKEMGVE
+136 
-147 SKVKVNAML
+147 
-156 DHDLFVIR
+156 
-164 TEYLLEQFLSA
+164 
-175 FCIRRTGLIIFQNQF
+175 
-190 VSLVLPV
+190 
-197 MRNIHRMAYES
+197 
-208 FLARYK
+208 
-214 LHYFFRCH
+214 
-222 KVYLLLAHHV
+222 LLLAHHV
-232 EKVSMESTSVYR
+232 EKVSMESTSVYW

-258 LVNPYFIKQLHGHKS
+258 LVNPYFIKQLPGHKS
-273 DVADAQWIAECP
+273 DVADAQWIAECT
-285 MKNFISSSFVPPED
+285 MKNLISSSFVPPED
-299 IQQFRQ
+299 IQQLRQ
-305 YDRRIFVLDEEIVRK
+305 YDRRIFDLDEEIVRK

-334 LSNYVSNVD
+334 LGNYVSNVD

-362 ILIEEIHGRIIKH
+362 ILIEVIHGRIIKH

-390 QAEVDVLRQLREELD
+390 QAEIDVLRQLREELD

-413 CLERMLDICK
+413 CLERMLEICQ

-437 GVKERTATS
+437 GVSERTATS

-502 AASRTKNCFFSRF
+502 SASRTKDCFFSRF

-529 VIVSVARKLLVAA
+529 VIVAVARKLLVAA

>member
-1 MMTRVMHISSF
+1 MRSVC
-12 TVSGRPFGMLKQYF
+12 GL
-26 VRRDD
+26 D
-31 VFIRDFPYLFG
+31 VHKDSVYLC
-42 RDTSYD
+42 
-48 RILRNVVKDHGSGTY
+48 IL
-63 HGMITYRHAPTDG
+63 
-76 SMRTYPHAVADR
+76 
-88 YWLRCFQAQIPL
+88 
-100 LSHYR
+100 
-105 VTGTSEDYSG
+105 SEDG
-115 RNEAHV
+115 ELI
-121 ANRYWTRVKEGNFKV
+121 EKV
-136 HIGHAKEMGVE
+136 FGV
-147 SKVKVNAML
+147 L
-156 DHDLFVIR
+156 
-164 TEYLLEQFLSA
+164 T
-175 FCIRRTGLIIFQNQF
+175 FQLHQ
-190 VSLVLPV
+190 
-197 MRNIHRMAYES
+197 MRD
-208 FLARYK
+208 
-214 LHYFFRCH
+214 
-222 KVYLLLAHHV
+222 LLLAHHV
-232 EKVSMESTSVYR
+232 EKVSMESTSVYW

-258 LVNPYFIKQLHGHKS
+258 LVNPYFIKQLPGHKS
-273 DVADAQWIAECP
+273 DVADAQWIAECT
-285 MKNFISSSFVPPED
+285 MKNLISSSFVPPED
-299 IQQFRQ
+299 IQQLRQ
-305 YDRRIFVLDEEIVRK
+305 YDRRIFDLDEEIVRK

-343 CKSYK
+343 CKNYK
-348 DVVRKISEGVTDPE
+348 DMVRKISEGVTDPE
-362 ILIEEIHGRIIKH
+362 ILIEVIHGRIIKH

-390 QAEVDVLRQLREELD
+390 QAEIDVLRQLREELD

-413 CLERMLDICK
+413 CLERMLEICQ

-529 VIVSVARKLLVAA
+529 VIVAVARKLLVAA

>member
-1 MMTRVMHISSF
+1 MRSVC
-12 TVSGRPFGMLKQYF
+12 GL
-26 VRRDD
+26 D
-31 VFIRDFPYLFG
+31 VHKDSVYLC
-42 RDTSYD
+42 
-48 RILRNVVKDHGSGTY
+48 IL
-63 HGMITYRHAPTDG
+63 
-76 SMRTYPHAVADR
+76 
-88 YWLRCFQAQIPL
+88 
-100 LSHYR
+100 
-105 VTGTSEDYSG
+105 SEDG
-115 RNEAHV
+115 ELI
-121 ANRYWTRVKEGNFKV
+121 EKV
-136 HIGHAKEMGVE
+136 FGV
-147 SKVKVNAML
+147 L
-156 DHDLFVIR
+156 
-164 TEYLLEQFLSA
+164 T
-175 FCIRRTGLIIFQNQF
+175 FQLHQ
-190 VSLVLPV
+190 
-197 MRNIHRMAYES
+197 MRD
-208 FLARYK
+208 
-214 LHYFFRCH
+214 
-222 KVYLLLAHHV
+222 LLLAHHV

-258 LVNPYFIKQLHGHKS
+258 LVNPYFIKQLPGHKS
-273 DVADAQWIAECP
+273 DVADAQWIAECT
-285 MKNFISSSFVPPED
+285 MKNLISSSFVPPED
-299 IQQFRQ
+299 IQQLRQ
-305 YDRRIFVLDEEIVRK
+305 YDRRIFDLDEEIVRK

-343 CKSYK
+343 SKSYK

-375 HGRETILASLTGVVS
+375 HGRETILASLTGVIS
-390 QAEVDVLRQLREELD
+390 QAEIDVLRQLREELD

-413 CLERMLDICK
+413 CLERMLEICQ

-529 VIVSVARKLLVAA
+529 VIVAVARKLLVAA